1 MTDEI
6 TEDYIRYMVEDY
18 DKDDLTIATV
28 CSHTSLQI
36 FNGAIKEGFKTF
48 GICFWEPPRF
58 YDVFPLG
65 KPDSNM
71 SVGSYMEILEWTDE
85 LARKNSTIV
94 PHGSLVEYLG
104 ASNFA
109 TIKLPTFGNRKLLEW
124 ESDRR
129 MERKWLEGAG
139 IPMPRKI
146 HDPRDT
152 GCLEKVLT

>member
-6 TEDYIRYMVEDY
+6 TEDYIRDMVEDY
-18 DKDDLTIATV
+18 DKDDLTIAMV
-28 CSHTSLQI
+28 CSHTSFRI
-36 FNGAIKEGFKTF
+36 FNGAKKERFKTL
-48 GICFWEPPRF
+48 GICLGEPPRF
-58 YDVFPLG
+58 YGAFPLA
-65 KPDSNM
+65 KPDSFM
-71 SVGSYMEILEWTDE
+71 SVDSYMEILERTDE
-85 LARKNSTIV
+85 LARKNAIIV
-94 PHGSLVEYLG
+94 PHGSSVEYLS

-109 TIKLPTFGNRKLLEW
+109 TIKLPTFGNRKVLEW

-152 GCLEKVLT
+152 GCFEKVLT